1 MSFTPTRKEVYD
13 FLQDISRQHG
23 VLGYLD
29 ADGNPDSAFIG
40 FSATPEL
47 DILFGTSDTSR
58 KFSRILQNNL
68 VSFNVTDRDKRYT
81 VQLKGIVKEIP
92 KSELEPYE
100 EDHYAKLGEYSRK
113 FKDMPDKH
121 FFLITPTWLR
131 FSDCSGFPWTVTTL
145 IDK

>member
-1 MSFTPTRKEVYD
+1 MSFTPTQEDVHA
-13 FLQDISRQHG
+13 FLQDQTHQHG

-29 ADGNPDSAFIG
+29 AESNPDSAFIG

-47 DILFGTSDTSR
+47 GIIFGTSDTSR
-58 KFSRILQNNL
+58 KFSRVLENDH
-68 VSFNVTDRDKRYT
+68 VSFNVTDRDSRYT
-81 VQLKGIVKEIP
+81 IQLKGIVKEIP

-100 EDHYAKLGEYSRK
+100 EAHYAKLGEYSRK
-113 FKDMPDKH
+113 FKDMPDQH